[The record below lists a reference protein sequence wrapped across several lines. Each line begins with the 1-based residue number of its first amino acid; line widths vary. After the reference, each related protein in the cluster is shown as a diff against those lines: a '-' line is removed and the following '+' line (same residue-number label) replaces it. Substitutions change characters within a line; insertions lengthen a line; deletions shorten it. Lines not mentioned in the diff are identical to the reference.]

1 MADQQEL
8 LRRKKELL
16 EARRKLLEQQSLTY
30 EVSKPTGAAVLM
42 NAIGK
47 GASLG
52 FKDEIG
58 SGIDATAAFLTTPG
72 DRAGA
77 FKDVYDTSMMEAAA
91 RDAEFARA
99 RPLLDFSGQVAGGT
113 GIGGVGGALAMQ
125 TPLRNLA
132 TIPRVA
138 GAGAIEG
145 GLYGMGTA
153 PPGERLEGLQ
163 RGALT
168 GMVGGPATMVAGT
181 TAMAAL
187 RPAVRRLGDALLG
200 TPRDRAVRI
209 VRQKLAADEITPD
222 EAIAMV
228 NAHPGMTIADL
239 GDSVMRAGRVTT
251 SRMGPA
257 ASKSKRFLDERQL
270 QANQNLRQRARAV
283 AAEDNTFDGTVV
295 SIINDAES
303 AAAPIYREVYSEVL
317 DVDDVMLDLLNRPAA
332 RTARTKAATLL
343 KNEGFSDEIIN
354 DVTDVR
360 YMDAVKRALD
370 DMEGAALRAG
380 NRNQARVL
388 GQLRRDL
395 VEQIDAKV
403 PRYAEARQIFAGEA
417 KIKEAAEFG
426 RNVLVGKKMG
436 TTDDIVQSISEMTPN
451 EKKAA
456 RIGFLDWLTDEISRT
471 PANRM
476 TVVNRFEN
484 VPRYKDVTRAL
495 FDNQR
500 AVSDFLNEA
509 GTNAQ
514 FARTRNFVTGGSPT
528 ARIQDDVSSL
538 ESGVLGTAVDAMI
551 SPSTALAGVLR
562 KVKGNTQLS
571 DDVLDAMGDI
581 LFNPNVVPRD
591 LQRGPAGLLDIPRM
605 QPLPAAG
612 AAGGFYA
619 TGIDP
624 YVQQTLRDLGII
636 GQ

>member
-1 MADQQEL
+1 
-8 LRRKKELL
+8 
-16 EARRKLLEQQSLTY
+16 
-30 EVSKPTGAAVLM
+30 
-42 NAIGK
+42 
-47 GASLG
+47 
-52 FKDEIG
+52 
-58 SGIDATAAFLTTPG
+58 
-72 DRAGA
+72 
-77 FKDVYDTSMMEAAA
+77 
-91 RDAEFARA
+91 
-99 RPLLDFSGQVAGGT
+99 
-113 GIGGVGGALAMQ
+113 
-125 TPLRNLA
+125 
-132 TIPRVA
+132 
-138 GAGAIEG
+138 
-145 GLYGMGTA
+145 
-153 PPGERLEGLQ
+153 
-163 RGALT
+163 
-168 GMVGGPATMVAGT
+168 
-181 TAMAAL
+181 
-187 RPAVRRLGDALLG
+187 
-200 TPRDRAVRI
+200 
-209 VRQKLAADEITPD
+209 
-222 EAIAMV
+222 
-228 NAHPGMTIADL
+228 
-239 GDSVMRAGRVTT
+239 
-251 SRMGPA
+251 
-257 ASKSKRFLDERQL
+257 
-270 QANQNLRQRARAV
+270 
-283 AAEDNTFDGTVV
+283 VV

-343 KNEGFSDEIIN
+343 RNEGFSDEIIN

-360 YMDAVKRALD
+360 YMDAIKRALD

-395 VEQIDAKV
+395 VNQIDAQM
-403 PRYAEARQIFAGEA
+403 PRYAEARQMFAGEA

-426 RNVLVGKKMG
+426 RNVLVGKKM

-484 VPRYKDVTRAL
+484 VPKYRDVTRAL
-495 FDNQR
+495 FDNQQ
-500 AVSDFLNEA
+500 AVNDFLNEA
-509 GTNAQ
+509 GANAQ

-528 ARIQDDVSSL
+528 ERIGQDVSSL

-591 LQRGPAGLLDIPRM
+591 LRRGPAGLLDIPRM